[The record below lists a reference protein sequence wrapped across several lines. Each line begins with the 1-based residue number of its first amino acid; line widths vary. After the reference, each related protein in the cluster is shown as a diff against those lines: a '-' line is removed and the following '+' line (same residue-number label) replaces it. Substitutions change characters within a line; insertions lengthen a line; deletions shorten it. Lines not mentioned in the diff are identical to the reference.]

1 MIRPV
6 SDVILYAEDDDND
19 AFLIQLGFQRAAV
32 PNPIVV
38 VQNGRE
44 AIDYLSGT
52 GQYSGRAG
60 EALPCLLLL
69 DLKMPGVSGL
79 EVLKW
84 IRTTPS
90 VSTLLVLML
99 TSSNQDAD
107 IHRAYLLGANGYLV
121 KPSKIE
127 DIITMAKAV
136 KDYWLVQNQQSAWR
150 QSGVLNQEGNLA
162 APGGSAG
169 GL

>member
-1 MIRPV
+1 MIPPV
-6 SDVILYAEDDDND
+6 SEVILYAEDDDND
-19 AFLIQLGFQRAAV
+19 ALLVQIAFQRAAV

-44 AIDYLSGT
+44 AIDYLAGT
-52 GQYSGRAG
+52 GRYSERAD

-90 VSTLLVLML
+90 ISTLLVLML
-99 TSSNQDAD
+99 TSSNQEAD

-136 KDYWLVQNQQSAWR
+136 KDYWLVQNRQSAWR
-150 QSGVLNQEGNLA
+150 QPCLSISEPPPAG
-162 APGGSAG
+162 PSGSAG
-169 GL
+169 VP